1 MAVAPGKDTRR
12 CPGKPKTGTRV
23 GKNYYSMY
31 LKPSRKQW
39 FIGLIIPFLL
49 AACHVMLIGAY
60 DQVTDECIQ
69 KIQVEVSTVLV
80 KIAGNIDNNTP
91 GENKYEKFKP
101 TYDNI
106 KGEIESLKIR
116 SSALPKYKI
125 VNQQVVALG
134 ATVLDLEKYH
144 KLGFS
149 KKQEVE
155 EIKKI
160 VEDEFKSMTIL
171 QNGLKR
177 QKN

>member
-1 MAVAPGKDTRR
+1 
-12 CPGKPKTGTRV
+12 
-23 GKNYYSMY
+23 MY

-39 FIGLIIPFLL
+39 IIGLILPFLL

-69 KIQVEVSTVLV
+69 KIQTEVSTVLV
-80 KIAGNIDNNTP
+80 KIEGNIDCNTP
-91 GENKYEKFKP
+91 EENKYENFRN

-116 SSALPKYKI
+116 SNALPKYKI
-125 VNQQVVALG
+125 VNQQLVALG
-134 ATVLDLEKYH
+134 ATLVDLEKYH

-149 KKQEVE
+149 KKEEVE

-160 VEDEFKSMTIL
+160 VDDEFKSMIIL